1 MPKYKS
7 IKKKNHYKTLKQAYN
22 RRKNTYKNKYRGGMP
37 RPVMTFRSGRV
48 PRSSARQPPLPT
60 IPEASLALAETSPAR
75 AEENPTLRRMY
86 RWFEEEERLNAET
99 VALRRTGVSRQTG
112 VSSHAEVPLTDA
124 VVEQSKANK
133 EREISKLIKRATPLL
148 LEIEARPFTRS
159 YANMKEYSRRE
170 HEINIDIQ
178 RLRKDIESS
187 PVKTDSRIKE
197 LDAALKTY
205 PDDSQFQRERLDA
218 RTDYLMQS
226 RNAGVSLRDQ
236 IYITPNY

>member
-7 IKKKNHYKTLKQAYN
+7 IKKKNRYKTLKRANN
-22 RRKNTYKNKYRGGMP
+22 RRKNTRKNKYRGGMP

-75 AEENPTLRRMY
+75 AQENPTLRRMY
-86 RWFEEEERLNAET
+86 RWFEDEERRNAEA
-99 VALRRTGVSRQTG
+99 VALRRTGVSSR
-112 VSSHAEVPLTDA
+112 AEVPLTDA

-133 EREISKLIKRATPLL
+133 EREISKLMKRATPLL

-159 YANMKEYSRRE
+159 YANMEEYSRPE
-170 HEINIDIQ
+170 FAINIDIE

-187 PVKTDSRIKE
+187 PFKTDSRIKE

-205 PDDSQFQRERLDA
+205 PDDSQFQRERLNA
-218 RTDYLMQS
+218 RTEYLMQS

-236 IYITPNY
+236 IYNP